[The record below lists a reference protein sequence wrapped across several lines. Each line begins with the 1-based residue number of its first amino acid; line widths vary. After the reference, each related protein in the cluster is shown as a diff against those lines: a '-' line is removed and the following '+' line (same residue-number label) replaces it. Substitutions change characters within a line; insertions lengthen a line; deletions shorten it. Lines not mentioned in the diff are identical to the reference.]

1 MSRKGKGMSNR
12 INFLGIQIPD
22 IPSGLIASDFRG
34 FPNYMS
40 EEAKILL
47 FIKEMQRASR
57 DDIYDKFP
65 SAKVLGFFKSY
76 DLVRW
81 NMDDD
86 TYSLTEAGEDMVTLV
101 NWFAPVY
108 DLIEFMEKTDFSDT
122 DELDILLAMA
132 GRHDLVEKDALGRVR
147 MVYCYGENTLGQEP
161 YYWVRLF
168 LRTVFGSLLTYKE
181 ELETLFKKIDT
192 EVAA

>member
-1 MSRKGKGMSNR
+1 MSNR
-12 INFLGIQIPD
+12 TNCLGIQIPD

-76 DLVRW
+76 DLVKW

-86 TYSLTEAGEDMVTLV
+86 TYSLTEAGEDMITLI

-108 DLIEFMEKTDFSDT
+108 DLIDFMEKTDFSDA
-122 DELDILLAMA
+122 DELDILLAMDGDREQA
-132 GRHDLVEKDALGRVR
+132 QQGAEKDALGRVR
-147 MVYCYGENTLGQEP
+147 IVYCYGENTLGQETC
-161 YYWVRLF
+161 YWVKLF
-168 LRTVFGSLLTYKE
+168 LRTVFRSLFTYKE
-181 ELETLFKKIDT
+181 ELETLFKKIGT
-192 EVAA
+192 EVAT